1 MDRFGHLVN
10 LNYVLRCL
18 SLQSPSQLFIMDH
31 QSIIVTEERNYYLD
45 SGFVG
50 GQETTVRSRPE
61 TVFGGLRQEK
71 DRNNK
76 IIQIIILLI

>member
-1 MDRFGHLVN
+1 
-10 LNYVLRCL
+10 
-18 SLQSPSQLFIMDH
+18 MDH

-61 TVFGGLRQEK
+61 TVLGGLRQEK
-71 DRNNK
+71 DRTNK